1 MLNKLRGR
9 IVLVMERLAKPL
21 VLLGVSP
28 HALTVSSMLVLLVG
42 VFVFAYT
49 SNTLLYLIFIAASSM
64 LDALD
69 GTVARVTGRTSRFG
83 AFLDST
89 VDRVN
94 DAAMIWSLSILG
106 FNQTYIV
113 LLLVSSMLVSYVRA
127 RGESLGAQL
136 MGIGLI
142 ERPER
147 ILGIVLILLLYNASI
162 HLAEILLLILA
173 ILSAATVL
181 QRILQVYRFL
191 GTGD

>member
-9 IVLVMERLAKPL
+9 IALVMERLAKPL

-28 HALTVSSMLVLLVG
+28 NALTVSSMLVLLVG

-49 SNTLLYLIFIAASSM
+49 SNTLLYLVFIAASSM

-162 HLAEILLLILA
+162 RLAEILLLILA
-173 ILSAATVL
+173 VLSAATVL